1 MPLYHTPTL
10 EKRDSRL
17 RTYNTSSKRRIVR
30 AASSLLW
37 RSGVTKAELGSFEK
51 LFRRPAA
58 CQVTYGRCPAPIW
71 SNPRHLQLHAT
82 RTAMSGL
89 YSSVDSGHGSLC
101 RWAPCTRLETEEC
114 MHVFIQEPPPLSRA
128 SFRNFRLASGGPSDS
143 QSQCDSIRIQLC
155 SACVTSIT
163 PL

>member
-10 EKRDSRL
+10 KKRGLRL
-17 RTYNTSSKRRIVR
+17 RKYHTSSKRRIVR

-71 SNPRHLQLHAT
+71 SNPRHLQLRAT

-89 YSSVDSGHGSLC
+89 HSSADSGHGSLC
-101 RWAPCTRLETEEC
+101 RWAPCTRLETGEC
-114 MHVFIQEPPPLSRA
+114 MHVFIREPPPLSRA
-128 SFRNFRLASGGPSDS
+128 SFRLASGGPSDS